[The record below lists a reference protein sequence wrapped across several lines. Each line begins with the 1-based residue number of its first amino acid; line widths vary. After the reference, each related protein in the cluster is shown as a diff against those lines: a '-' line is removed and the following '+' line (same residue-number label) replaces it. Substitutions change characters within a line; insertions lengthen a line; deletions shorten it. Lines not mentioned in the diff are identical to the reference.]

1 MLVIGLM
8 SGTSADASDVALVR
22 IEGSPPLLEWEVCAH
37 LSLPHP
43 ADLRAEILACCRPET
58 GSVDR
63 ICSLNARLGEVFADA
78 ALELCRRANIP
89 ISQVDLIG
97 SHGQTIWHN
106 PSGPWASTLQIGEA
120 AVIAER
126 TGCPVVSNFR
136 PRDMAAGGQGAPLI
150 AYVDVLL
157 LTHPHK
163 VRVAQNIGGIA
174 NLTYIPPA
182 GQSGAF
188 AFDTGPG
195 NMLIDDIVMRLSD
208 GRLSYDKD
216 GEIAAEGQI
225 DQSLLDRLLGHP
237 YLQLQPP
244 KTTGR
249 ELFGAQLGS
258 ELWEQAKQ
266 TGLRPVDLV
275 ATLTAFTAHS
285 IARSYRELLPH
296 LPNEVIVSGG
306 GVHNPVMMS
315 HLRELLPE
323 CNIFTSEELGLP
335 SDAKEAVAFA
345 LLAYETWHRR
355 PSNFPPA
362 TGAKRAVILGDITF
376 A

>member
-22 IEGSPPLLEWEVCAH
+22 IEGSPPQLEWEVCAH

-43 ADLRAEILACCRPET
+43 TDLRAEILACCRPET

-63 ICSLNARLGEVFADA
+63 ICSLNARLGEVFAEA
-78 ALELCRRANIP
+78 ALELCRSTGIP

-106 PSGPWASTLQIGEA
+106 PSGPWASTLQIGEGA
-120 AVIAER
+120 IIAER

-174 NLTYIPPA
+174 NLTYIPAA
-182 GQSGAF
+182 GQPRAF

-195 NMLIDDIVMRLSD
+195 NMLIDDIVMRLSQ

-225 DQSLLDRLLGHP
+225 DQALLASLLDHP
-237 YLQLQPP
+237 YLKLPAP

-249 ELFGAQLGS
+249 ELFGAQLGA
-258 ELWEQAKQ
+258 ELWETAKQ
-266 TGLRPVDLV
+266 KGLRPVDLV
-275 ATLTAFTAHS
+275 ATLTAFTAQS
-285 IARSYRELLPH
+285 IARAYRELLPQ
-296 LPNEVIVSGG
+296 LPDEVIVSGG
-306 GVHNPVMMS
+306 GVHNPVMMG

-323 CNIFTSEELGLP
+323 CRLFTSEELGLP